1 VSFSV
6 LGINHLDDLLAM
18 VLAVARSTHLDVV
31 SVSVVASA
39 ERDIA
44 RICLTGFLPVII
56 QHRSSELV
64 SVG

>member
-1 VSFSV
+1 
-6 LGINHLDDLLAM
+6 M